1 MREESTVWS
10 TQPTPSKTTWVN
22 SNPFLIPRLD
32 DLLAH
37 VSVVG
42 QVHIFTSS
50 PMSIT
55 SVMCLLNHTLGELVA
70 ARFG

>member
-22 SNPFLIPRLD
+22 SNHFQIPRPVVP
-32 DLLAH
+32 LAH
-37 VSVVG
+37 VNVVG
-42 QVHIFTSS
+42 LVHIFTSS

-55 SVMCLLNHTLGELVA
+55 SDMCLLNHTLSELVA
-70 ARFG
+70 ARSG